1 MSKDGTNVR
10 EIVAQWLRENHYDG
24 LCNPDG
30 ECGCGLDDLMP
41 CQCIN
46 ERECVCAYEIPVPDG
61 NEYDR
66 MFSTSNAEQD
76 KPSDTIEN
84 VARDLFKAIA
94 PMHEPCCEE
103 VCCNLGDDGW
113 SADNCL
119 YDFRCRLEALG
130 VAL

>member
-1 MSKDGTNVR
+1 MRMSKDGTNVR
-10 EIVAQWLRENHYDG
+10 EMTAQWLRANHYDG

-66 MFSTSNAEQD
+66 MFSTSNSEQNW
-76 KPSDTIEN
+76 PSDTLEQ
-84 VARDLFKAIA
+84 VAIDLYAWIDGVLNKNWCMELPADLDRFKNRFA
-94 PMHEPCCEE
+94 
-103 VCCNLGDDGW
+103 
-113 SADNCL
+113 
-119 YDFRCRLEALG
+119 ALG
-130 VAL
+130 VVL

>member
-1 MSKDGTNVR
+1 MRMSKDGTNVR
-10 EIVAQWLRENHYDG
+10 EMTAQWLRANHYDG

-66 MFSTSNAEQD
+66 MFSTSNSEQNE
-76 KPSDTIEN
+76 PSDTLEQAAI
-84 VARDLFKAIA
+84 DLCAWIDGVLNKNWCMELPADLDRFKNRFA
-94 PMHEPCCEE
+94 
-103 VCCNLGDDGW
+103 
-113 SADNCL
+113 
-119 YDFRCRLEALG
+119 ALG
-130 VAL
+130 VVL

>member
-24 LCNPDG
+24 LCNAEG

-66 MFSTSNAEQD
+66 MFSTSNAEQNY
-76 KPSDTIEN
+76 PSDSVEQIT
-84 VARDLFKAIA
+84 RDLYEW
-94 PMHEPCCEE
+94 M
-103 VCCNLGDDGW
+103 DGVLNKNW
-113 SADNCL
+113 CL
-119 YDFRCRLEALG
+119 ELPQDLERYRKRLDALG
-130 VAL
+130 VQL

>member
-61 NEYDR
+61 SEYDR
-66 MFSTSNAEQD
+66 FYCTSNSEQD
-76 KPSDTIEN
+76 QPSDSVEQIAKDMMTCLIE
-84 VARDLFKAIA
+84 
-94 PMHEPCCEE
+94 HERAQQPPHKFT
-103 VCCNLGDDGW
+103 VIDHYRN
-113 SADNCL
+113 
-119 YDFRCRLEALG
+119 RLEALG
-130 VAL
+130 VRL